1 MFLSSVM
8 DQSQELSFT
17 ASMTSV
23 DQSQSSVG
31 EQVSP
36 AMPRQS
42 RGRKAQSALWH
53 KGKENLVFY

>member
-1 MFLSSVM
+1 M
-8 DQSQELSFT
+8 DQSQDLSFT